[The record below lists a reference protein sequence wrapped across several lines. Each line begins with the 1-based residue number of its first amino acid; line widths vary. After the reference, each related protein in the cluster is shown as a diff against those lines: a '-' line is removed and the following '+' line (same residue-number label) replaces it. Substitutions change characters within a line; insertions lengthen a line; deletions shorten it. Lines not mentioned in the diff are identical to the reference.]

1 MSNENL
7 EPRIY
12 EVGYHILPIVGES
25 DLDAE
30 VDLMRSAIT
39 QVGGELIKEGAPRLI
54 DLAYPMSKVIDNKR
68 NDFTKGYFGWI
79 KFELTPDQVKTIK
92 EHLDNQRTILRFI
105 LITTV
110 REDTFIESQL
120 EAQEANRLANEV
132 VEE

>member
-30 VDLMRSAIT
+30 VNHIRGAIT
-39 QVGGELIKEGAPRLI
+39 KAGGELIKEGTPRLM

-68 NDFTKGYFGWI
+68 NEFTKGYFGWV
-79 KFELTPDQVKTIK
+79 KFELTPNKVADIK
-92 EHLDNQRTILRFI
+92 KHLDNQRTILRFI

-110 REDTFIESQL
+110 REDTFVDSQL
-120 EAQEANRLANEV
+120 EAQADGGEEDV